1 MARNSLL
8 KRVKR
13 KIDRHLY
20 APKIAVESGPPLRFL
35 GSAYGG
41 WHLEERPSLRGST
54 VVSAG
59 LGEDASFDAELA
71 RSFGA
76 KLLIVDPTPRAIA
89 HFDEMVER
97 IGKPSEAGYA
107 EGGKQPV
114 EAYPLDNVTAD
125 QLELLPFALWTE
137 KTTLKFYLPAN
148 PDHVSHSIVNFQ
160 NDYATDTA
168 AIEVQSARLGDIL
181 AERNLSDL
189 PLLKLDIEGAEI
201 AVVQDMLEQGIY
213 PEQLLIELDE
223 LINPSPRSR
232 DNAETV
238 DRRLR
243 EHGYICRY
251 FDGISNLLYVRSN

>member
-1 MARNSLL
+1 MVNSSIL

-13 KIDRHLY
+13 KIDRYLY
-20 APKIAVESGPPLRFL
+20 APKIVVESGPPLRFL

-41 WHLEERPSLRGST
+41 WHLEDRPSLRGAT

-71 RSFGA
+71 RSYGA
-76 KLLIVDPTPRAIA
+76 KVIIVDPTPRAIA
-89 HFDEMVER
+89 HFEAMVQR
-97 IGKPSEAGYA
+97 LGKPSESGYVK
-107 EGGKQPV
+107 GGKQPV
-114 EAYPLDNVTAD
+114 DAYPLDSVSTD
-125 QLELLPFALWTE
+125 QLELLAFALWTE

-168 AIEVQSARLGDIL
+168 AIEVESTRLVDIL
-181 AERNLSDL
+181 DDRGLSEI

-201 AVVQDMLEQGIY
+201 AVVQDMLDRGIY
-213 PEQLLIELDE
+213 PEQLLLELDE

-232 DNAETV
+232 ENAELV
-238 DRRLR
+238 DRKLR
-243 EHGYICRY
+243 EHGFTCRF
-251 FDGISNLLYVRSN
+251 FDGISNLLYVHSR